1 MILILIFHFITFY
14 VLVRILLETVAK
26 VNSLVDFGGEA
37 DKRHFDRAKKV
48 KCKALRVSAQ
58 GVYFR

>member
-1 MILILIFHFITFY
+1 MTFLFCY
-14 VLVRILLETVAK
+14 LDVTDILLETVAK
-26 VNSLVDFGGEA
+26 VNSLVDFGGKS
-37 DKRHFDRAKKV
+37 DKRHFDRAERV